1 MNDTSRII
9 HQLLDR
15 DNWEVIDEIDTFL
28 YVFDKMPDQMRLIVD
43 FKMTGNTNQEI
54 AKLLGISD
62 GHVRKQVSRA
72 KDRIIKALH

>member
-28 YVFDKMPDQMRLIVD
+28 YVFDKMPRQMKVIID
-43 FKMTGNTNQEI
+43 FKLTGQTNKEI
-54 AKLLGISD
+54 AKLLGISE

-72 KDRIIKALH
+72 KARLIKALH